1 MTPLAR
7 WTLRALLT
15 RALTLALPLALAS
28 CTTGGNPDVLW
39 KIVDRCVDPR
49 VADDCTSCLSP
60 RVGTRCAANR
70 GCRET
75 TEVWAESPEFVAIR
89 DRKMCGC
96 PDGFVHGL
104 VIPRQRITGVEDPKR
119 PDGIWAFA
127 WSEARRH
134 LPAEL
139 TIALVVNPARAR
151 SQNQLHVHLLRL
163 RDDARAAFA
172 GAATA
177 QVQDLSTVWSEA
189 SLLARARRLSD
200 YGVLVAKDP
209 RGGFLVVVK
218 DTSPEHDYSVERCSP
233 VAEVTDARTAPP
245 APAE

>member
-1 MTPLAR
+1 M
-7 WTLRALLT
+7 
-15 RALTLALPLALAS
+15 
-28 CTTGGNPDVLW
+28 
-39 KIVDRCVDPR
+39 
-49 VADDCTSCLSP
+49 
-60 RVGTRCAANR
+60 
-70 GCRET
+70 
-75 TEVWAESPEFVAIR
+75 
-89 DRKMCGC
+89 
-96 PDGFVHGL
+96 HGL